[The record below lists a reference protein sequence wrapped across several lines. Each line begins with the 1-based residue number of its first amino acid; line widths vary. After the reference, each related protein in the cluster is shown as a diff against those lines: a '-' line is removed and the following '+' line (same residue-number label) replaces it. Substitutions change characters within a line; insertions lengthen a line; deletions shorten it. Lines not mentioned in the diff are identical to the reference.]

1 MATPSS
7 SPEPR
12 WRAVARGAG
21 LVDAD
26 GGLRRTVFAEMS
38 DLAGRTGALNLGQ
51 GFPDV
56 DGPAHVARAAERAIR
71 EGRNQ
76 YAPGSG
82 APELRRAVAAH
93 ARRHYGLEVD
103 PADEVL
109 VTTGATEAI
118 AAAILAL
125 VGPDDEVVVLEPYY
139 DSYAGAVAMAGARLV
154 PVGLRPGP
162 EGFRLDGPAL
172 ERAVTSRT
180 RMILLNS
187 PHNPTGAVLDE
198 DELVVVADVA
208 RAHDLLVVTDEVYEH
223 LTFDG
228 VRHVPVATLPGM
240 AERTLRIS
248 SAGKSLSFT
257 GWKVGWLTGPADL
270 VAAVRTVQQYLT
282 YTSGAPFQPAVAEA
296 LADEDGRVARH
307 LAELA
312 DGLARRR
319 DLLCAGLERLGLG
332 VVVPRGTYF
341 VVTDAAPLG
350 LHDGVALCRRMPE
363 ELGVAA
369 VPVAAFCADGSP
381 TARALR
387 SHVRLTFVKRAEV
400 LEEALVRL
408 EGLAGL
414 AGEAGPTDGRVIN

>member
-1 MATPSS
+1 MAPRTP

-12 WRAVARGAG
+12 WRAVALGAG
-21 LVDAD
+21 LVDPD

-38 DLAGRTGALNLGQ
+38 DLAARAGALNLGQ

-82 APELRRAVAAH
+82 LPELRRAIATH
-93 ARRHYGLEVD
+93 SRRHYGLDVD
-103 PADEVL
+103 PSSEVL

-118 AAAILAL
+118 AAAVLAL
-125 VGPDDEVVVLEPYY
+125 TGPGDEVVVLEPYY

-162 EGFRLDGPAL
+162 DGFRLDAEAL
-172 ERAVTSRT
+172 EHALTPRT

-187 PHNPTGAVLDE
+187 PHNPTGAVLHA
-198 DELVVVADVA
+198 DELAQVA
-208 RAHDLLVVTDEVYEH
+208 RLAVARDLLVVTDEVYEH

-228 VRHVPVATLPGM
+228 VAHVPVATLPGM
-240 AERTLRIS
+240 AGRTLRIS

-257 GWKVGWLTGPADL
+257 GWKVGWLTGPAHL
-270 VAAVRTVQQYLT
+270 VTAVRTVQQYLT

-312 DGLARRR
+312 DSLARRR

-341 VVTDAAPLG
+341 VVADAAPLG

-369 VPVAAFCADGSP
+369 VPVAAFCAAGSS
-381 TARALR
+381 TAEALR
-387 SHVRLTFVKRAEV
+387 SHVRLTFVKRTEV
-400 LEEALVRL
+400 LEDALVRL
-408 EGLAGL
+408 EGLARL
-414 AGEAGPTDGRVIN
+414 APTAG

>member
-1 MATPSS
+1 MARPTPN
-7 SPEPR
+7 PEPR
-12 WRAVARGAG
+12 WRTVARGAG

-26 GGLRRTVFAEMS
+26 GGLRRTVFAEVS
-38 DLAGRTGALNLGQ
+38 DLAARTGALNLGQ

-82 APELRRAVAAH
+82 TPELRAAVAAH
-93 ARRHYGLEVD
+93 ARRYYGLELD
-103 PADEVL
+103 PAREVL

-118 AAAILAL
+118 AAAVLAL
-125 VGPDDEVVVLEPYY
+125 VGQGDEVVVLEPYY

-162 EGFRLDGPAL
+162 DGFRLDGAAL
-172 ERAVTSRT
+172 EAAITPRT
-180 RMILLNS
+180 RMVLLNS
-187 PHNPTGAVLDE
+187 PHNPTGSVLDE
-198 DELVVVADVA
+198 AELSLVA
-208 RAHDLLVVTDEVYEH
+208 RLAIAHDLLVVTDEVYEH

-228 VRHVPVATLPGM
+228 VAHVPVATLPGM

-257 GWKVGWLTGPADL
+257 GWKVGWLTGPPHL
-270 VAAVRTVQQYLT
+270 VDAVRTVQQYLT

-307 LAELA
+307 LAQLA
-312 DGLARRR
+312 DSLARRR

-341 VVTDAAPLG
+341 VVADTAPLG
-350 LHDGVALCRRMPE
+350 LHDGVALCRRMPG

-369 VPVAAFCADGSP
+369 VPVAAFCAAGSA
-381 TARALR
+381 TGAALR
-387 SHVRLTFVKRAEV
+387 SHVRLTFVKRTEV

-408 EGLAGL
+408 RGLADL
-414 AGEAGPTDGRVIN
+414 AVTADAAG